1 MPKPVDKSPRYEER
15 IELTFG
21 LEDHDWWCGGH
32 WDYER
37 EPPMRKD
44 EYGLIPDNTAPTLA
58 PRDGDLER
66 YDPKPKVKKIYAAFA
81 ALGRLAWSQ
90 YEGKL
95 ADPKGEGW
103 KKNQLGE
110 VREPLLSFT
119 VKYGPLVSPMGG
131 PHHLKNSLELP
142 LLWRTAQAWLR
153 QAQLVWLVAETRRV
167 MRHEVAGEEDLA
179 ELVEGVARSEDW
191 DMIIP
196 SKLARDRSAVLAT
209 SSEVLSIVCEWPRK
223 LPPSHRWYW
232 AKKGEEIYW
241 HTRPVY
247 RHLIELIWSHA
258 MGSLSTGAALRECAN
273 ANCKL
278 PGRLFE
284 PRRTDM
290 LHHSKDCQNARSS
303 RAHYSGHGRK
313 DRRKGE
319 PHDDK

>member
-1 MPKPVDKSPRYEER
+1 
-15 IELTFG
+15 
-21 LEDHDWWCGGH
+21 
-32 WDYER
+32 
-37 EPPMRKD
+37 
-44 EYGLIPDNTAPTLA
+44 
-58 PRDGDLER
+58 LER

-167 MRHEVAGEEDLA
+167 MRHEVAGAEDLA
-179 ELVEGVARSEDW
+179 ELIEGVARSEDW
-191 DMIIP
+191 DMITP
-196 SKLARDRSAVLAT
+196 SKLSRDRGAILAA
-209 SSEVLSIVCEWPRK
+209 SSEVLSLACEWPRSRP
-223 LPPSHRWYW
+223 LSHRWFWTTKDGEPYW
-232 AKKGEEIYW
+232 F
-241 HTRPVY
+241 TRPVY

-258 MGSLSTGAALRECAN
+258 MESLSAGAALRECRN
-273 ANCKL
+273 DNCKL
-278 PGRLFE
+278 DGKLFE
-284 PRRTDM
+284 PSRTNRHYCSD
-290 LHHSKDCQNARSS
+290 DCQNARTS
-303 RAHYSGHGRK
+303 RTHYSKHGRR

-319 PHDDK
+319 PHGDK